1 MPDQRSEAPDAAAPA
16 FDIRNPPDDPWP
28 ALAALRDRSPVVR
41 FPDAQ
46 LTAVLG
52 YDEARDAF
60 GAPDALSSR
69 YNVKPDGDYSIVSS
83 DPPEH
88 TRQRTI
94 LNRVL
99 TPQRVQALEPRIR
112 EVADELVDDL
122 PASGPVDIVSTFA
135 HQLPVIVLAELL
147 GIADADRA
155 QFKRWSDEQL
165 SQSLSGGTSD
175 LAREFKEWARHEI
188 VARRHARGHADD
200 LTDRLAL
207 TEVDG
212 ERLSD
217 WEAASTLVLLV
228 VAGHET
234 TTNAFGNTIR
244 LLVGDHGLLERA
256 RADRALVAG
265 IVEES
270 LRLDPPVT
278 ALPRKARHDLTLGGE
293 PVAEGEV
300 VLVHMGAANRDPSF
314 TPDPTRCDPDRDLV
328 SPHLAFGFGIHHC
341 LGAALARAELRIG
354 IETLL
359 DRLENLRA
367 VPGQAVRQAPAY
379 VFRGLREY
387 LIDYDH
393 RRAVCAGT

>member
-1 MPDQRSEAPDAAAPA
+1 MAEGRDEAGADTLGL
-16 FDIRNPPDDPWP
+16 DIRNPPDDPWP
-28 ALAALRDRSPVVR
+28 ALAALRDRASVVR
-41 FPDAQ
+41 FDGM
-46 LTAVLG
+46 TAVLG
-52 YDEARDAF
+52 YDETRDAF
-60 GAPDALSSR
+60 AAPDALSSR
-69 YNVKPDGDYSIVSS
+69 YNVKPDADYSIVSS

-99 TPQRVQALEPRIR
+99 TPTRVQALEPRIR
-112 EVADELVDDL
+112 EIANDLVDAF
-122 PASGPVDIVSTFA
+122 PASGPVDVVSMFA
-135 HQLPVIVLAELL
+135 LSLPVVVLAELL

-165 SQSLSGGTSD
+165 SQSLSGGTSA
-175 LAREFKEWARHEI
+175 LAREFKEWALRQI
-188 VARRHARGHADD
+188 VARRDAEQPGDD
-200 LTDRLAL
+200 LMDRLAL

-234 TTNAFGNTIR
+234 TTNAFGNTVR
-244 LLVGDHGLLERA
+244 LLVEEPGLVERA
-256 RADRALVAG
+256 RAEPALVAG

-278 ALPRKARHDLTLGGE
+278 ALPRKARHDLTIGDE
-293 PVAEGEV
+293 PIGEGEL
-300 VLVHMGAANRDPSF
+300 VLLHMGAANRDPAF
-314 TPDPTRCDPDRDLV
+314 TPDPARCALDRELT

-354 IETLL
+354 IETLVE
-359 DRLENLRA
+359 RLENLRG
-367 VPGQAVRQAPAY
+367 VPEQVVRQTPAY
-379 VFRGLREY
+379 LFRGPQEY

-393 RRAVCAGT
+393 RGTVCAGT